1 MSKSTWEDWLIVQ
14 LRSTKFIPEPARDY
28 IFHPT
33 RKWELD
39 LAWPDMKVAVEI
51 HGGTRGIY
59 NKKTGKRVAGRH
71 TQGGGFEEDRRK
83 MNQAIL
89 LGWRVFEFTT
99 QQVDNREAMAFLVDF
114 FKSEGIELCKEK
126 NTSS

>member
-14 LRSTKFIPEPARDY
+14 LRAVRVAPEPVRDHM
-28 IFHPT
+28 FHPT

-39 LAWPDMKVAVEI
+39 LAWPNIKVAVEI

-71 TQGGGFEEDRRK
+71 TQGDGFAEDRIK
-83 MNQAIL
+83 MNHAIL
-89 LGWRVFEFTT
+89 CGWRVFEFTT
-99 QQVDNREAMAFLVDF
+99 QQVDSGEALAFMVDF
-114 FKSEGIELCKEK
+114 FKEDFFDE
-126 NTSS
+126 